1 MISSGA
7 STFTGNRAET
17 KRSAIHKA
25 LFFVRWQLI
34 PVAVSLP
41 SHLAFVF
48 RGLRGS
54 RAKPL
59 QRLKLAWLSASIHL
73 KLECGHNPEEVLR
86 VLEEIVELPPEAPGV
101 VVECGAFLG
110 GSSAKLSHA
119 VSMTG
124 RKLLV
129 CDSFEGLPIV
139 GTANHISDKPNFKS
153 GEYAGR
159 LPDVAANIERFGK
172 IDCVEF
178 IQGWYEETLGQLAG
192 IPIACAFWDVDLRE
206 SFLSCIEALWP
217 QIASGAKVFLH
228 DVDRQPVAAVF
239 EDADWWEKQFDCDPP
254 KFVGARVGL
263 GRLSPLM
270 GYVIK

>member
-1 MISSGA
+1 
-7 STFTGNRAET
+7 
-17 KRSAIHKA
+17 
-25 LFFVRWQLI
+25 
-34 PVAVSLP
+34 
-41 SHLAFVF
+41 
-48 RGLRGS
+48 
-54 RAKPL
+54 
-59 QRLKLAWLSASIHL
+59 
-73 KLECGHNPEEVLR
+73 
-86 VLEEIVELPPEAPGV
+86 
-101 VVECGAFLG
+101 
-110 GSSAKLSHA
+110 
-119 VSMTG
+119 MTG

-178 IQGWYEETLGQLAG
+178 IKGWYEESLGQLAG

-228 DVDRQPVAAVF
+228 DVDRQPVVTVF
-239 EDADWWEKQFDCDPP
+239 EDADWWEMQFDCDPP